1 MVVPTY
7 ISYKT
12 TSKISPEN
20 SDFENGSNWELV
32 NNAEDGDNKVYVDD
46 KLIPVARVISRG

>member
-7 ISYKT
+7 ISYVGT
-12 TSKISPEN
+12 GSVSPTNEA
-20 SDFENGSNWELV
+20 FATGSNWELA
-32 NNAEDGDNKVYVDD
+32 NNDKTGADKVYVDD